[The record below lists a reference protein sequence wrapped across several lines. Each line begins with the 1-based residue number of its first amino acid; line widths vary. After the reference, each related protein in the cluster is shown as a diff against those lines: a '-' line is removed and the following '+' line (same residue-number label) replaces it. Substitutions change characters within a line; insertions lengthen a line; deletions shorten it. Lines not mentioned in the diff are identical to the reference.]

1 MRTVVVAAAVALVA
15 GGCGTKTPRN
25 GLIYAWKGN
34 GDLYAL
40 KPDGTGLHKVASVP
54 RSGITPVRVR
64 EWILYDNVVP
74 ITTPKVSYSR
84 FDLWRMRLDGSKKHL
99 VARNV
104 PLDALSPDGKTIAF
118 SGDTCITKGRDD
130 HCDKT
135 VANPMELYTIDVDG
149 THRRRL
155 THNGGY
161 DGDPSWSPDGKFIA
175 YATDTGTRIMR
186 RDGGDARRLT
196 NGEFSSLAIWSPQGD
211 RLLIAPF
218 GKRWRVVSTNGKTV
232 SLLKPGPPGPK
243 WRPVWSPDG
252 RQIAYVAEH
261 AKQWTG
267 EDPLQIW
274 VMNADGSGRH
284 PITRTFGWGVAS
296 WAPAS

>member
-1 MRTVVVAAAVALVA
+1 VRAVVFVAALAVVAS
-15 GGCGTKTPRN
+15 GCGKTTQRN
-25 GLIYAWKGN
+25 GLIYAWN
-34 GDLYAL
+34 LGDVLYAMN
-40 KPDGTGLHKVASVP
+40 PDGTNLHKVAPIPRAGVGPVPAGPLIFYDHVVSV
-54 RSGITPVRVR
+54 
-64 EWILYDNVVP
+64 
-74 ITTPKVSYSR
+74 TTPKVSYYR
-84 FDLWRMRLDGSKKHL
+84 FDLWQMRSDGSHRQL
-99 VARNV
+99 VARDV

-118 SGDTCITKGRDD
+118 STDTCLEKDARCYDAVDNG
-130 HCDKT
+130 
-135 VANPMELYTIDVDG
+135 MELYTINVDG

-175 YATDTGTRIMR
+175 YATDKGTRIMR
-186 RDGGDARRLT
+186 RDGSAVRRLSD
-196 NGEFSSLAIWSPQGD
+196 GDYSSLAVWSPRGD

-218 GKRWRVVSTNGKTV
+218 GKPWRVVSTNGKVLTV
-232 SLLKPGPPGPK
+232 LEPGPPGPK

-252 RQIAYVAEH
+252 RQIAYVAKR

-284 PITRTFGWGVAS
+284 PITRTFGWSITS